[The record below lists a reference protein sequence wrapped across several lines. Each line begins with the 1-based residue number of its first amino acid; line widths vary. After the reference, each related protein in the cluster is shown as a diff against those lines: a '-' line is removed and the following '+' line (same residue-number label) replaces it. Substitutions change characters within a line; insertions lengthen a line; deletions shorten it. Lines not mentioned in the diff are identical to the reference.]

1 MNAPDQVLKIPL
13 APGVFMLRPAPSKA
27 RTSRRRAA
35 MLLLMALRR
44 AKQARGGKMGRTYLK
59 EIRATR
65 YVR

>member
-1 MNAPDQVLKIPL
+1 
-13 APGVFMLRPAPSKA
+13 
-27 RTSRRRAA
+27 